1 MGAGEAGGQGT
12 APLEPGRR
20 TGWSIPTPPPASP
33 TPGRW
38 AVLRAETVVTGAA
51 SLVMAML
58 VLLPV
63 GMLLFTSIRV
73 EEFGEPPYFSLKNY
87 TEFVASP
94 RILRSIANTL
104 IVSTGA
110 TLVAGFFGIALAWIH
125 ARTDMPGRRIL
136 EPLTLIP
143 FFLSP
148 YVGAVAWSYL
158 AAPRVGLLNGW
169 LRGLLGLPADP
180 LSVYNR
186 GGIIWVLA
194 LFFTPVMYLFV
205 IGSLRRM
212 DPALEESARTS
223 GSGLLQTTLR
233 VTLPLV
239 TPSILSGAILVFVSS
254 AGEFGV
260 PLALGSP
267 FKIETMTTQIYNLTG
282 GSNIDY
288 NASAAVSTVLA
299 ALTLTFVFIHRKV
312 VLPRG
317 YVTVT
322 GKGYRPA
329 RTDLGRW
336 RYAALGL
343 NALYLLMAVFL
354 PLLALG
360 LVSIS
365 VRWEGR
371 FDAGALTLANYA
383 YVFTYPVSARALW
396 NSLRLAVGGATLAM
410 LLTLLVAY
418 TIHRGRGRARGLVDL
433 ISSLPVGFPGIVLA
447 MGILITYIRTPLY
460 STLWILLVGYITRFM
475 PYGQRMVSAVL
486 LSLSPELDQSSRT
499 AGASWAT
506 TLRRIT
512 LPLLKPGIMAG
523 WLLLFVIFL
532 REFPISVLL
541 YKGGLEVLSVAVW
554 YFVEHETAVRTAAVA
569 MVQVVLLLG
578 AIVLFRRLA
587 GTDELAV

>member
-1 MGAGEAGGQGT
+1 MSLLATEQET
-12 APLEPGRR
+12 VVPSPGPR
-20 TGWSIPTPPPASP
+20 PPA
-33 TPGRW
+33 PGPAAAARRLPAW
-38 AVLRAETVVTGAA
+38 VRAETLFMGGAT
-51 SLVMAML
+51 LLMAVL

-63 GMLLFTSIRV
+63 GMLLFTSIRI
-73 EEFGEPPYFSLKNY
+73 EEFGEASYFSLKNY
-87 TEFVASP
+87 TEFVVSP
-94 RILRSIANTL
+94 RILRSIGNTL
-104 IVSTGA
+104 LVSTGA
-110 TLVAGFFGIALAWIH
+110 TLVAALFGISLAWIH
-125 ARTDMPGRRIL
+125 ARTNTPGRRLL
-136 EPLTLIP
+136 EVFTLIP

-148 YVGAVAWSYL
+148 YVGAIAWSYL
-158 AAPRVGLLNGW
+158 AAPRVGMLNGV
-169 LRGLLGLPADP
+169 LRGLLGLPGDP

-186 GGIIWVLA
+186 WGIIWVLA

-223 GSGLLQTTLR
+223 GSSLLRTTLR
-233 VTLPLV
+233 ITLPLV
-239 TPSILSGAILVFVSS
+239 TPSILSGAILVFVSC

-288 NASAAVSTVLA
+288 NASAALSMVLA
-299 ALTLTFVFIHRKV
+299 ALTLTFVFIHRKII
-312 VLPRG
+312 LPRG
-317 YVTVT
+317 YTTVT
-322 GKGYRPA
+322 GKGYRPNVIN
-329 RTDLGRW
+329 LGRW
-336 RYAALGL
+336 RYAALAF
-343 NALYLLMAVFL
+343 NCLYLLMAVVL
-354 PLLALG
+354 PLLALL

-371 FDAGALTLANYA
+371 FDTGALTLANYT
-383 YVFTYPVSARALW
+383 YVFTYPLSARALW
-396 NSLRLAVGGATLAM
+396 NSLKLAVAGATLCMA
-410 LLTLLVAY
+410 LTMLVAY

-433 ISSLPVGFPGIVLA
+433 ISSVPVGFPGIVLA

-460 STLWILLVGYITRFM
+460 STLWILLVGYITRYM
-475 PYGQRMVSAVL
+475 PYGQRMISSVL
-486 LSLSPELDQSSRT
+486 LSLSAELDQSSRT

-512 LPLLKPGIMAG
+512 LPLLKPGIVAG

-532 REFPISVLL
+532 REFPISALL

-569 MVQVVLLLG
+569 MVQVGLLLV
-578 AIVLFRRLA
+578 AIFLFRRLA
-587 GTDELAV
+587 GTDELTV

>member
-1 MGAGEAGGQGT
+1 MARELMGAFEVAVR
-12 APLEPGRR
+12 ARGRAAA
-20 TGWSIPTPPPASP
+20 W
-33 TPGRW
+33 
-38 AVLRAETVVTGAA
+38 LRAETLFMGGAA
-51 SLVMAML
+51 VLMSGL
-58 VLLPV
+58 VLVPV
-63 GMLLFTSIRV
+63 GMLLFTSFRI
-73 EEFGEPPYFSLKNY
+73 EEFGEPSYFSLKNY
-87 TEFVASP
+87 TEFVVSP
-94 RILRSIANTL
+94 RILRSIGNTL
-104 IVSTGA
+104 IVATGA
-110 TLVAGFFGIALAWIH
+110 TLVAGSFGIVLAWIH
-125 ARTDMPGRRIL
+125 ARTDTPGRRIL

-158 AAPRVGLLNGW
+158 AAPRVGMLNGW
-169 LRGLLGLPADP
+169 ARYLFGTTADP
-180 LSVYNR
+180 FSVYNR

-205 IGSLRRM
+205 TGSLRRM

-223 GSGLLQTTLR
+223 GSNLLQTTWR
-233 VTLPLV
+233 VTLPLA

-299 ALTLTFVFIHRKV
+299 ALTLTFVFIHRRI
-312 VLPRG
+312 VLPRS
-317 YVTVT
+317 YTTVT
-322 GKGYRPA
+322 GKGYRPNLIG
-329 RTDLGRW
+329 LGRW
-336 RYAALGL
+336 RYAALGFNL
-343 NALYLLMAVFL
+343 FYLLVAVIL
-354 PLLALG
+354 PLAALF

-371 FDAGALTLANYA
+371 FEPRALTLANYA
-383 YVFTYPVSARALW
+383 YVFTYPVSARAIW
-396 NSLRLAVGGATLAM
+396 NSLRLAVAGATICMA
-410 LLTLLVAY
+410 LTLMVAY
-418 TIHRGRGRARGLVDL
+418 TIHRGRGRSRALLDV
-433 ISSLPVGFPGIVLA
+433 ISSMPVGFPGIVLA

-475 PYGQRMVSAVL
+475 PYGQRMISGVL
-486 LSLSPELDQSSRT
+486 LSLSAELDQSSRT
-499 AGASWAT
+499 SGASWAT
-506 TLRRIT
+506 TMRRIT
-512 LPLLKPGIMAG
+512 LPLLKPGMVAG

-532 REFPISVLL
+532 REFPISALL
-541 YKGGLEVLSVAVW
+541 YKGGLEVTSVAVW
-554 YFVEHETAVRTAAVA
+554 YFVEHETAVRTAAMA
-569 MVQVVLLLG
+569 MVQVGLLLG

>member
-1 MGAGEAGGQGT
+1 MARSRAGAW
-12 APLEPGRR
+12 P
-20 TGWSIPTPPPASP
+20 
-33 TPGRW
+33 
-38 AVLRAETVVTGAA
+38 RAETVLMGGAV
-51 SLVMAML
+51 LVVSVL

-63 GMLLFTSIRV
+63 AVLLYTSLRV
-73 EEFGEPPYFSLKNY
+73 EEFGETPYFSLKNY
-87 TEFVASP
+87 SEFVVSP
-94 RILRSIANTL
+94 RILRSIGNTL

-110 TLVAGFFGIALAWIH
+110 TLVAGAFGIALAWIH
-125 ARTDMPGRRIL
+125 ARTNTPGRRIL

-148 YVGAVAWSYL
+148 YVGAIAWSYL
-158 AAPRVGLLNGW
+158 AAPRVGMLNGW
-169 LRGLLGLPADP
+169 LRAAFGFTTDP

-186 GGIIWVLA
+186 WGIIWVLA

-223 GSGLLQTTLR
+223 GSGLLETTRR

-239 TPSILSGAILVFVSS
+239 TPAILSGAILVFVSS

-282 GSNIDY
+282 GSAIDY
-288 NASAAVSTVLA
+288 NASAALSTVLA
-299 ALTLTFVFIHRKV
+299 ALTLTFIFFHRRI
-312 VLPRG
+312 VLPRS
-317 YVTVT
+317 YTTVT
-322 GKGYRPA
+322 GKGYRPSLIH
-329 RTDLGRW
+329 LGRW
-336 RYAALGL
+336 RYAALAFNL
-343 NALYLLMAVFL
+343 FYLLMAVIL
-354 PLLALG
+354 PLLALF

-371 FDAGALTLANYA
+371 FDPSALTLGNYA
-383 YVFTYPVSARALW
+383 YVFTYPLSARAVW
-396 NSLRLAVGGATLAM
+396 NSLKLAVAGATICMAVTM
-410 LLTLLVAY
+410 LVAY
-418 TIHRGRGRARGLVDL
+418 FIHRGGGRGRALLDFL
-433 ISSLPVGFPGIVLA
+433 SSLPVGFPGIVLA
-447 MGILITYIRTPLY
+447 MGILIAYIRTPLY

-475 PYGQRMVSAVL
+475 PYGQRMVSSVL

-499 AGASWAT
+499 SGASWAT

-512 LPLLKPGIMAG
+512 LPLLKPGILAG
-523 WLLLFVIFL
+523 WLLLFVVFL

-554 YFVEHETAVRTAAVA
+554 YFVEHENAVRTAAVA
-569 MVQVVLLLG
+569 MVQVALLLG

-587 GTDELAV
+587 GTDELTV

>member
-1 MGAGEAGGQGT
+1 MAQERATAFGAAAVRGHARVWPRTETLVLGGAG
-12 APLEPGRR
+12 
-20 TGWSIPTPPPASP
+20 
-33 TPGRW
+33 
-38 AVLRAETVVTGAA
+38 VVV
-51 SLVMAML
+51 SFL

-63 GMLLFTSIRV
+63 GVLLFSSLRI
-73 EEFGEPPYFSLKNY
+73 EEFGEPAYFSLKNF
-87 TEFVASP
+87 TEFVLSP

-104 IVSTGA
+104 LVATGA
-110 TLVAGFFGIALAWIH
+110 TLVAGAFGITLAWIH
-125 ARTDMPGRRIL
+125 ARTNTPGRRML

-148 YVGAVAWSYL
+148 YVGAIAWSYL
-158 AAPRVGLLNGW
+158 AAPRVGMLNGW
-169 LRGLLGLPADP
+169 LRSLLGLAADP

-205 IGSLRRM
+205 SGSLRRM

-223 GSGLLQTTLR
+223 GSSVLQTTRR

-239 TPSILSGAILVFVSS
+239 TPSILSGAILVFVSC

-282 GSNIDY
+282 GSTIDY
-288 NASAAVSTVLA
+288 NASAALSTVLA
-299 ALTLTFVFIHRKV
+299 ALTLTFVFIHRRI
-312 VLPRG
+312 VLPRA
-317 YVTVT
+317 YTTVT
-322 GKGYRPA
+322 GKGYRPSVI
-329 RTDLGRW
+329 DLGRW
-336 RYAALGL
+336 RYAALAL
-343 NALYLLMAVFL
+343 NGFYLMMAVIL
-354 PLLALG
+354 PLLALL

-371 FDAGALTLANYA
+371 FDPQALTLANYG
-383 YVFTYPVSARALW
+383 YVFSYPISARAVW
-396 NSLRLAVGGATLAM
+396 NSLKLAAAGATICMA
-410 LLTLLVAY
+410 LTLLVSYA
-418 TIHRGRGRARGLVDL
+418 IHRGRGRARALLDFV
-433 ISSLPVGFPGIVLA
+433 SSLPVGFPGIVLA
-447 MGILITYIRTPLY
+447 MGILIAYIRTPLY

-475 PYGQRMVSAVL
+475 PYGQRMISSVL

-499 AGASWAT
+499 SGASWAT

-512 LPLLKPGIMAG
+512 LPLLKPGMVAG

-554 YFVEHETAVRTAAVA
+554 YFVEHETAVRTAAMA
-569 MVQVVLLLG
+569 MVQVGLLLG

>member
-1 MGAGEAGGQGT
+1 MAREGATTFGAAAVRARARVWPGTETLVLGGAG
-12 APLEPGRR
+12 L
-20 TGWSIPTPPPASP
+20 
-33 TPGRW
+33 
-38 AVLRAETVVTGAA
+38 AVSA
-51 SLVMAML
+51 L

-63 GMLLFTSIRV
+63 GMLLFSSLRI
-73 EEFGEPPYFSLKNY
+73 EEFGEPSYFSLKNF
-87 TEFVASP
+87 TEFVVSP
-94 RILRSIANTL
+94 RILRSIGNTL

-110 TLVAGFFGIALAWIH
+110 TLVAGIFGIALAWIH
-125 ARTDMPGRRIL
+125 ARTNAPGRRIL

-148 YVGAVAWSYL
+148 YVGAIAWSYL
-158 AAPRVGLLNGW
+158 AAPRVGMLNGW
-169 LRGLLGLPADP
+169 LRSLFGLATDP

-186 GGIIWVLA
+186 WGIIWVLA

-223 GSGLLQTTLR
+223 GSSLLQTTRR

-239 TPSILSGAILVFVSS
+239 TPAILSGAILVFVSS

-282 GSNIDY
+282 GSTIDY
-288 NASAAVSTVLA
+288 NASAALSTVLA
-299 ALTLTFVFIHRKV
+299 ALTLTFVFIHRRI
-312 VLPRG
+312 VLPRS
-317 YVTVT
+317 YTTIT
-322 GKGYRPA
+322 GKGYRPNLINLA
-329 RTDLGRW
+329 RW
-336 RYAALGL
+336 RYAALAFNL
-343 NALYLLMAVFL
+343 LYLLMAVFL
-354 PLLALG
+354 PLLALL

-371 FDAGALTLANYA
+371 FDPGALTLGNYA
-383 YVFTYPVSARALW
+383 YVFTYPLSARAVW
-396 NSLRLAVGGATLAM
+396 NSVKLAVGGATICMA
-410 LLTLLVAY
+410 LTLLVAY
-418 TIHRGRGRARGLVDL
+418 AIHRGRGRGRALLDFV
-433 ISSLPVGFPGIVLA
+433 SSLPVGFPGIVLA
-447 MGILITYIRTPLY
+447 MGILIAYIRTPLY
-460 STLWILLVGYITRFM
+460 STLWIILVGYITRYL
-475 PYGQRMVSAVL
+475 PYGQRMVSSVL

-499 AGASWAT
+499 SGASWAT

-512 LPLLKPGIMAG
+512 LPLLKPGLVAG

-554 YFVEHETAVRTAAVA
+554 YFVEHENAVRTAAVA
-569 MVQVVLLLG
+569 MVQVILLLG
-578 AIVLFRRLA
+578 AIIVFRRLA

>member
-1 MGAGEAGGQGT
+1 LTRAAATATAAARRGLALAWPGAESVFTLVAG
-12 APLEPGRR
+12 
-20 TGWSIPTPPPASP
+20 
-33 TPGRW
+33 
-38 AVLRAETVVTGAA
+38 VLV
-51 SLVMAML
+51 SLL

-63 GMLLFTSIRV
+63 GMLLYTSVRV
-73 EEFGEPPYFSLKNY
+73 EEFGETPYFSLRHY

-104 IVSTGA
+104 VVSAGA
-110 TLVAGFFGIALAWIH
+110 TLVAAFFGITLAWIH
-125 ARTDMPGRRIL
+125 ARTDAPGRRAL
-136 EPLTLIP
+136 ESLTLVP

-148 YVGAVAWSYL
+148 YTGAIAWSYL

-169 LRGLLGLPADP
+169 LRSLLGLETDP

-186 GGIIWVLA
+186 LGIIWVLA

-223 GSGLLQTTLR
+223 GSGVLQTTLR

-239 TPSILSGAILVFVSS
+239 SPAILSGAILVFVSS

-267 FKIETMTTQIYNLTG
+267 FKIETMTTQIYNLTS
-282 GSNIDY
+282 GSAIDY

-299 ALTLTFVFIHRKV
+299 ALTLAFIFVHRRV
-312 VLPRG
+312 IAPRS
-317 YVTVT
+317 YATVT
-322 GKGYRPA
+322 GRGYRPNLV
-329 RTDLGRW
+329 RLGRW
-336 RYAALGL
+336 RWAALGFNL
-343 NALYLLMAVFL
+343 LYLLLAVAL
-354 PLLALG
+354 PLLALF

-371 FDAGALTLANYA
+371 FDPAALTLSNYA
-383 YVFTYPVSARALW
+383 YVFTYPLSARAVR
-396 NSLRLAVGGATLAM
+396 NSLVISVAGATICMILA
-410 LLTLLVAY
+410 LLVACA
-418 TIHRGRGRARGLVDL
+418 IHRGRGRGRAGLDL
-433 ISSLPVGFPGIVLA
+433 VSSLPVGFPGIVLA
-447 MGILITYIRTPLY
+447 MGVLITYIRTPLY
-460 STLWILLVGYITRFM
+460 STLWLLMLGYITRYI
-475 PYGQRMVSAVL
+475 PYGQRMVSSVL

-499 AGASWAT
+499 SGASWAT
-506 TLRRIT
+506 TLRRIV
-512 LPLLKPGIMAG
+512 LPLLKPGIVAG

-554 YFVEHETAVRTAAVA
+554 YFVEHESAVRTAAVA
-569 MVQVVLLLG
+569 MVQVVL
-578 AIVLFRRLA
+578 VLAAVFVLRRLA

>member
-1 MGAGEAGGQGT
+1 MARDLTGTFGVGVRAGGR
-12 APLEPGRR
+12 AAA
-20 TGWSIPTPPPASP
+20 W
-33 TPGRW
+33 
-38 AVLRAETVVTGAA
+38 LRAETLCMGGAA
-51 SLVMAML
+51 LLMSALV
-58 VLLPV
+58 VVPV
-63 GMLLFTSIRV
+63 GMLLFTSFRI
-73 EEFGEPPYFSLKNY
+73 EEFGEPSYFSLKNY
-87 TEFVASP
+87 TEFVVSP
-94 RILRSIANTL
+94 RILRSIGNTL

-110 TLVAGFFGIALAWIH
+110 TLVAAIFGIALAWIH
-125 ARTDMPGRRIL
+125 ARTDTPGRRIL

-158 AAPRVGLLNGW
+158 AAPRVGMLNGW
-169 LRGLLGLPADP
+169 ARYLFGMAADP
-180 LSVYNR
+180 FSVYNR
-186 GGIIWVLA
+186 WGIIWVLA

-223 GSGLLQTTLR
+223 GSSLLQTTLR
-233 VTLPLV
+233 VTLPLA
-239 TPSILSGAILVFVSS
+239 TPSILSGAILVFVSC

-299 ALTLTFVFIHRKV
+299 ALTLMFVFIHRRI
-312 VLPRG
+312 VLPRS
-317 YVTVT
+317 YTTVT

-329 RTDLGRW
+329 RIALGRW
-336 RYAALGL
+336 RVAALGVNL
-343 NALYLLMAVFL
+343 FYLLVAVLL
-354 PLLALG
+354 PLLALL

-371 FDAGALTLANYA
+371 FDPRALTLANYA
-383 YVFTYPVSARALW
+383 YVFTYPLSARAIT
-396 NSLRLAVGGATLAM
+396 NSLKLAVAGATICMA
-410 LLTLLVAY
+410 LTLMVAY
-418 TIHRGRGRARGLVDL
+418 TIHRGRGRSRALLDL

-475 PYGQRMVSAVL
+475 PYGQRMISGVL
-486 LSLSPELDQSSRT
+486 LSLSAELDQSSRT

-506 TLRRIT
+506 TMRRIT
-512 LPLLKPGIMAG
+512 LPLLKPGMVAG

-532 REFPISVLL
+532 REFPISALL
-541 YKGGLEVLSVAVW
+541 YKGGLEVTSVAVW
-554 YFVEHETAVRTAAVA
+554 YFVEHETAVRTAAMA
-569 MVQVVLLLG
+569 MVQVGLLLG
-578 AIVLFRRLA
+578 AIALFRRLA

>member
-1 MGAGEAGGQGT
+1 MAGARARATAWLHAETILTGAGG
-12 APLEPGRR
+12 L
-20 TGWSIPTPPPASP
+20 
-33 TPGRW
+33 
-38 AVLRAETVVTGAA
+38 
-51 SLVMAML
+51 LVGIL

-63 GMLLFTSIRV
+63 GMLLYTSLRV
-73 EEFGEPPYFSLKNY
+73 EEFGEAAYFSLAKY
-87 TEFVASP
+87 TEFVLSP

-110 TLVAGFFGIALAWIH
+110 TLIAGAFGVALAWIH
-125 ARTDMPGRRIL
+125 ARTDVPGRRLL

-148 YVGAVAWSYL
+148 YVGAIAWSYL
-158 AAPRVGLLNGW
+158 AAPRVGMLNGW
-169 LRGLLGLPADP
+169 LRALLGLDADP

-186 GGIIWVLA
+186 WGIVWVLA

-205 IGSLRRM
+205 VGSLRRM

-223 GSGLLQTTLR
+223 GSGIVETTRR

-239 TPSILSGAILVFVSS
+239 TPAILSGAILVFVSS

-267 FKIETMTTQIYNLTG
+267 YKIETMTTQIYNLTS
-282 GSNIDY
+282 GSAIDY
-288 NASAAVSTVLA
+288 NASAALSTVLA
-299 ALTLTFVFIHRKV
+299 ALTLAFIVLHRRV

-317 YVTVT
+317 YTTIT
-322 GKGYRPA
+322 GKGYRP
-329 RTDLGRW
+329 RLVSLGRW
-336 RYAALGL
+336 RWAALGFNL
-343 NALYLLMAVFL
+343 AYLLMAVVL
-354 PLLALG
+354 PLLALF

-371 FDAGALTLANYA
+371 FDPAALTLANYA
-383 YVFTYPVSARALW
+383 YVFTYPLSARAVW
-396 NSLRLAVGGATLAM
+396 NSLKLAVAGATLSMA
-410 LLTLLVAY
+410 LALVVAY
-418 TIHRGRGRARGLVDL
+418 AIHRGRGRGRALLDFV
-433 ISSLPVGFPGIVLA
+433 SSLPVGFPGIVLA
-447 MGILITYIRTPLY
+447 MGILVAYIRTPLY
-460 STLWILLVGYITRFM
+460 STLWILLIGYVTRYL
-475 PYGQRMVSAVL
+475 PYGQRMVSAAL

-499 AGASWAT
+499 SGASWAT
-506 TLRRIT
+506 TLRRIS
-512 LPLLKPGIMAG
+512 LPLLKPGILAG

-554 YFVEHETAVRTAAVA
+554 YFVEHESAVRTAAVA

-578 AIVLFRRLA
+578 ATLLFRRLA

>member
-1 MGAGEAGGQGT
+1 MARDTSAAWGAGA
-12 APLEPGRR
+12 AVRGRAR
-20 TGWSIPTPPPASP
+20 VWP
-33 TPGRW
+33 
-38 AVLRAETVVTGAA
+38 RAETLVLGGAGVVV
-51 SLVMAML
+51 SVL

-63 GMLLFTSIRV
+63 GVLIFSSLRI
-73 EEFGEPPYFSLKNY
+73 EEFGEPSYFSLKNY
-87 TEFVASP
+87 TEFVLSP

-104 IVSTGA
+104 LVSTGA
-110 TLVAGFFGIALAWIH
+110 TLVAGAFGITLAWIH
-125 ARTDMPGRRIL
+125 ARTNTPGRRAL

-148 YVGAVAWSYL
+148 YVGAIAWSYL
-158 AAPRVGLLNGW
+158 AAPRVGMLNGW
-169 LRGLLGLPADP
+169 LRSLFGLAADP

-223 GSGLLQTTLR
+223 GSSLLQTTRR

-239 TPSILSGAILVFVSS
+239 TPSILSGAILVFVSC

-282 GSNIDY
+282 GSTIDY
-288 NASAAVSTVLA
+288 NASAALSMVLA
-299 ALTLTFVFIHRKV
+299 AFTLTFVFIHRKI
-312 VLPRG
+312 VLPRA
-317 YVTVT
+317 YTTVT
-322 GKGYRPA
+322 GKGYRPGVI
-329 RTDLGRW
+329 DLGRW
-336 RYAALGL
+336 RYGALGFNL
-343 NALYLLMAVFL
+343 LYLLMAVVL
-354 PLLALG
+354 PLLALL
-360 LVSIS
+360 LVSVS

-371 FDAGALTLANYA
+371 FDPQALTLANYG
-383 YVFTYPVSARALW
+383 YVFAYPISARAVW
-396 NSLRLAVGGATLAM
+396 NSLKLAAAGATICIA
-410 LLTLLVAY
+410 LTLLVAY
-418 TIHRGRGRARGLVDL
+418 AIHRGRGRARALLDFV
-433 ISSLPVGFPGIVLA
+433 SSLPVGFPGIVLA
-447 MGILITYIRTPLY
+447 MGILIAYIRTPLY

-475 PYGQRMVSAVL
+475 PYGQRMISAVL

-499 AGASWAT
+499 AGASWTT

-512 LPLLKPGIMAG
+512 LPLLKPGMVAG

-569 MVQVVLLLG
+569 MVQVGLLLG